1 MTGYTLRAAT
11 AADLP
16 AIVEIYNEV
25 IANSTA
31 IFSDT
36 PITLENRRA
45 WFQDRVDKNYPLLV
59 AEDATGVLG
68 LATFGDF
75 RSFPG
80 YRYTVEHSVHVR
92 ADARGRGIGKRL
104 VEALFAPALALGKHV
119 MVGGIDADNAA
130 SIAFHQRLGFVES
143 GRMAEVGRKGGHW
156 LNLVFMQKILD
167 APGAARP
174 D

>member
-1 MTGYTLRAAT
+1 MTGYALRAAT

-16 AIVEIYNEV
+16 AIVAIYNEV

-36 PITLENRRA
+36 PVTLENRSV
-45 WFQDRVDKNYPLLV
+45 WFQDRVEKNYPLLV

-104 VEALFAPALALGKHV
+104 VEALFVPALALGKHV
-119 MVGGIDADNAA
+119 MVGGIDAENAA

-143 GRMAEVGRKGGHW
+143 GRMAEVGRKGGRW
-156 LNLVFMQKILD
+156 MNLVFMQKILD